1 MALSDKS
8 SPAKKHA
15 EPPPRRG
22 SLGALPIGNQAQE
35 HPGGVNQGMETV
47 SKCHQDI
54 LMIFFRYSLTIVF
67 QSAYVFERLYPLK
80 KTSDPHP
87 NARRQ
92 DILLRK
98 LPEDLA
104 MTYKVLQEPK
114 DVRPEPVR
122 VIVLKNTEDFG
133 KRGQIVTVDD
143 PRQARDDLLLPGLAV
158 HASEENLQK
167 YRDIAISEDKFRFS
181 SQDVK
186 DVSSNFKHL
195 NLNGFFGGRR
205 PP

>member
-1 MALSDKS
+1 M
-8 SPAKKHA
+8 SPGY
-15 EPPPRRG
+15 PNV
-22 SLGALPIGNQAQE
+22 L
-35 HPGGVNQGMETV
+35 
-47 SKCHQDI
+47 
-54 LMIFFRYSLTIVF
+54 FFFVF

-195 NLNGFFGGRR
+195 NGFFQRVFFGGELLYVVSFSICLQQCVQILRFR
-205 PP
+205 AKVALFAPPLRLSFCKLREAQKPEKWRFLTF